1 MGVLTRPEI
10 LRRVEAGEIRID
22 PFDPDC
28 VGPASI
34 DLHLGHEFRVFKPIH
49 NIFHVTD
56 SADHRDVTDVI
67 EVDDHF
73 LLLPGHAIH
82 GVTVERVTLPDN
94 ICGWIQG
101 RSRFAR
107 IGLMVHVTANFMQPG
122 IENAKQVLEM
132 NNAGPMPLA
141 VHPGTSICQ
150 IILEECVGHARYSGR
165 YQSQQSP

>member
-1 MGVLTRPEI
+1 MGVLTRPELLKRI
-10 LRRVEAGEIRID
+10 EAGEIRIE
-22 PFDPDC
+22 PFDPAC

-34 DLHLGHEFRVFKPIH
+34 DLHLGSQFRVFRPIQD
-49 NIFHVTD
+49 IFHVND
-56 SADHRDVTDVI
+56 ASDHRAVTDII
-67 EVDDHF
+67 EVEDYF

-82 GVTVERVTLPDN
+82 GVTVEQITLPDN

-141 VHPGTSICQ
+141 VHPGTAICQ
-150 IILEECVGHARYSGR
+150 IILEECVGHAHYSGR
-165 YQSQQSP
+165 FQSQQLP